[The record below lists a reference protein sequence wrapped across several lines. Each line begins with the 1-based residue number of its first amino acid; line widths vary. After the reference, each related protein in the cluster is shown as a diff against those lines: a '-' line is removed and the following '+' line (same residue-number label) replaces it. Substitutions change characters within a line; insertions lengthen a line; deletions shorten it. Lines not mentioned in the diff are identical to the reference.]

1 LAALRLPDAT
11 EDFLGV
17 VYRAGIDSGHGAAFV
32 VGAGGDDSDWGVE
45 LVGGVPERL
54 VLSLRRPKAEMKFHD
69 TRVGDWV
76 LCVARGIL
84 CAVLIV
90 VCVGLA
96 RGQNPGAT
104 PAQKRKM
111 KIDGIAVEKT
121 PQKLEG
127 VQKTVSGH
135 VEVAGGSKIYYEEC
149 GSGPAAV
156 ILLHD
161 AWLHSVT
168 WEDEWRPLCAKYHAI
183 RYDRRGYGKSD
194 AAKAEYSPVED
205 LLALIA
211 DRKIQRAVLAGTST
225 GAGIAVDFAL
235 AHPELVQG
243 LFLIGPIVDGLPT
256 STEFEVRAA
265 RNSAP
270 LKEGDAKAAA
280 ENWSRDH
287 YILGEG
293 HEAERA
299 KFLVELDASLQN
311 LKNADEFAK
320 KSSPA
325 PGTRLGEIHVPTE
338 VLVGE
343 VDIADVHAEA
353 GAIEERV
360 SGAQR
365 DVIINAGDLV
375 QLEQPEI
382 VLEKLTNFVDRQ
394 QRVAVDVP
402 VDVLQSYVGTYMSRD
417 RGLTVTL
424 DNGHLI
430 AQAPGQANAPLFA
443 ESETKFF
450 FRTSDVE
457 VEFTKDPKGKITRA
471 IIYQD
476 GEVIKAARM

>member
-1 LAALRLPDAT
+1 M
-11 EDFLGV
+11 DFQNG
-17 VYRAGIDSGHGAAFV
+17 RAG
-32 VGAGGDDSDWGVE
+32 DW
-45 LVGGVPERL
+45 
-54 VLSLRRPKAEMKFHD
+54 LSCA
-69 TRVGDWV
+69 
-76 LCVARGIL
+76 ARGIL
-84 CAVLIV
+84 CAVLIA
-90 VCVGLA
+90 VCVGRA
-96 RGQNPGAT
+96 YGQNPGPT
-104 PAQKRKM
+104 PAQKKTM
-111 KIDGIAVEKT
+111 KIDGIAVEKM
-121 PQKLEG
+121 PQKLDG
-127 VQKTVSGH
+127 VQKTVSGR
-135 VEVAGGSKIYYEEC
+135 VEVSGASKIYYEEC

-168 WEDEWRPLCAKYHAI
+168 WEDEWRPLCAKYHAL
-183 RYDRRGYGKSD
+183 RYDRRGYGKSE

-205 LLALIA
+205 LLALIN
-211 DRKIQRAVLAGTST
+211 DRKIQRAVLVGSST

-235 AHPELVQG
+235 AHPEAVQG
-243 LFLIGPIVDGLPT
+243 LFLIGPIIDGLPT

-270 LKEGDAKAAA
+270 IKEGDAKAAA

-293 HEAERA
+293 HEPERA
-299 KFLVELDASLQN
+299 RFLAELDASLQN
-311 LKNADEFAK
+311 LKNGDEFAAK
-320 KSSPA
+320 ISPA
-325 PGTRLGEIHVPTE
+325 AGTRLGDIHVPTD

-353 GAIEERV
+353 GTIEERI

-365 DVIINAGDLV
+365 DVVINAGDLV

-402 VDVLQSYVGTYMSRD
+402 ANVLQSYVGTYAWRD
-417 RGLTVTL
+417 KGLTVSL
-424 DNGHLI
+424 DNGRLL

-450 FRTSDVE
+450 FRTSEVE
-457 VEFTKDPKGKITRA
+457 VEFTKDPKGKVTRA
-471 IIYQD
+471 VIYQD
-476 GEVIKAARM
+476 GEVIKASRM

>member
-1 LAALRLPDAT
+1 LSFGRKRGAMN
-11 EDFLGV
+11 FQNG
-17 VYRAGIDSGHGAAFV
+17 RAGDG
-32 VGAGGDDSDWGVE
+32 
-45 LVGGVPERL
+45 
-54 VLSLRRPKAEMKFHD
+54 LS
-69 TRVGDWV
+69 
-76 LCVARGIL
+76 CVARGIL
-84 CAVLIV
+84 CAALIV
-90 VCVGLA
+90 ACVSSA
-96 RGQNPGAT
+96 RGQNPGVT
-104 PAQKRKM
+104 PAKKKAM

-127 VQKTVSGH
+127 VQKTVSGR

-161 AWLHSVT
+161 AWLHSAT

-205 LLALIA
+205 LLTVIS
-211 DRKIQRAVLAGTST
+211 DRKIQRAVLAGSST

-280 ENWSRDH
+280 VNWSRDH

-293 HEAERA
+293 HEPERA
-299 KFLVELDASLQN
+299 KFLAALDASLQN
-311 LKNADEFAK
+311 LKNGSEFAT

-353 GAIEERV
+353 GAIEEKV
-360 SGAQR
+360 AGAQR
-365 DVIINAGDLV
+365 DVVINAGDLV

-394 QRVAVDVP
+394 QRVALDVSA
-402 VDVLQSYVGTYMSRD
+402 DVLQSYVGTYAWRD
-417 RGLTVTL
+417 KGLTVTL

-450 FRTSDVE
+450 FRTSEVE
-457 VEFTKDPKGKITRA
+457 VEFTKDPKGKVTRA
-471 IIYQD
+471 VIYQD

>member
-1 LAALRLPDAT
+1 MKVD
-11 EDFLGV
+11 GV
-17 VYRAGIDSGHGAAFV
+17 
-32 VGAGGDDSDWGVE
+32 
-45 LVGGVPERL
+45 
-54 VLSLRRPKAEMKFHD
+54 
-69 TRVGDWV
+69 
-76 LCVARGIL
+76 
-84 CAVLIV
+84 
-90 VCVGLA
+90 
-96 RGQNPGAT
+96 
-104 PAQKRKM
+104 
-111 KIDGIAVEKT
+111 AVEKA

-135 VEVAGGSKIYYEEC
+135 VEVSGDSKIYYEEC

-161 AWLHSVT
+161 AWLHAVT
-168 WEDEWRPLCAKYHAI
+168 WEDEWRPLCAKYHTV
-183 RYDRRGYGKSD
+183 RYDRRGYGRSE

-205 LLALIA
+205 LLAVIS
-211 DRKIQRAVLAGTST
+211 DRKIQRAVLVGSST
-225 GAGIAVDFAL
+225 GAGIAVNFAL

-243 LFLIGPIVDGLPT
+243 LFLIGPLIDGMPT
-256 STEFEVRAA
+256 SPEFEARAA

-270 LKEGDAKAAA
+270 LKDGDAKAAA
-280 ENWSRDH
+280 ENWSRDR
-287 YILGEG
+287 YIFGEG

-299 KFLVELDASLQN
+299 KFLAALNASLQN
-311 LKNADEFAK
+311 LKSGDEFAA

-325 PGTRLGEIHVPTE
+325 AGTRLGEIHAPTE

-353 GAIEERV
+353 GAIEEGIV
-360 SGAQR
+360 GAQR
-365 DVIINAGDLV
+365 DVVINAGDLV

-402 VDVLQSYVGTYMSRD
+402 VDVLQSYVGTYTSRN

-424 DNGHLI
+424 DHGHLI
-430 AQAPGQANAPLFA
+430 AQAPGQANAPIFA

-457 VEFTKDPKGKITRA
+457 IEFTRDTRGKVTRA
-471 IIYQD
+471 VIYQD
-476 GEVIKAARM
+476 GEVIKASRM

>member
-1 LAALRLPDAT
+1 MN
-11 EDFLGV
+11 FQG
-17 VYRAGIDSGHGAAFV
+17 
-32 VGAGGDDSDWGVE
+32 
-45 LVGGVPERL
+45 
-54 VLSLRRPKAEMKFHD
+54 K
-69 TRVGDWV
+69 RVGDWV
-76 LCVARGIL
+76 LCIARGL
-84 CAVLIV
+84 LGAVLIA
-90 VCVGLA
+90 VCVVSA
-96 RGQNPGAT
+96 RGQNPAAT

-111 KIDGIAVEKT
+111 KIDGIAVEKA

-161 AWLHSVT
+161 AWLHLVT

-205 LLALIA
+205 LQALIT
-211 DRKIQRAVLAGTST
+211 DRKVQRAVLAGSST
-225 GAGIAVDFAL
+225 GAGIAIDFAL
-235 AHPELVQG
+235 AHPDLLQG
-243 LFLIGPIVDGLPT
+243 LFLIGPLVDGLPT
-256 STEFEVRAA
+256 STEFDVRAA

-270 LKEGDAKAAA
+270 LKDGDAKAAA

-293 HEAERA
+293 HEPERA
-299 KFLVELDASLQN
+299 RFLAELGASLQN
-311 LKNADEFAK
+311 LKNGSEFVAK
-320 KSSPA
+320 SPPA
-325 PGTRLGEIHVPTE
+325 AGTRLAEIHVPTE
-338 VLVGE
+338 ILVGE

-353 GAIEERV
+353 GAIEEKV

-365 DVIINAGDLV
+365 DVVINAGDLV

-394 QRVAVDVP
+394 QRVALDVSA
-402 VDVLQSYVGTYMSRD
+402 DVLQSYVGTYAWRD
-417 RGLTVTL
+417 KGLTVTL

-430 AQAPGQANAPLFA
+430 ARAPGQANAPLFA

-450 FRTSDVE
+450 FRISDVE
-457 VEFTKDPKGKITRA
+457 VEFAKDPKGKVTRA
-471 IIYQD
+471 VIYQD

>member
-1 LAALRLPDAT
+1 MCNAAR
-11 EDFLGV
+11 
-17 VYRAGIDSGHGAAFV
+17 
-32 VGAGGDDSDWGVE
+32 
-45 LVGGVPERL
+45 
-54 VLSLRRPKAEMKFHD
+54 
-69 TRVGDWV
+69 
-76 LCVARGIL
+76 CARGL
-84 CAVLIV
+84 LMWGAVVAACACLGF
-90 VCVGLA
+90 CVPA
-96 RGQNPGAT
+96 AHGQNPAAT
-104 PAQKRKM
+104 PSAPATKKKM

-127 VQKTVSGH
+127 VQKTVSGRL
-135 VEVAGGSKIYYEEC
+135 EVAGSKIYYEEC

-168 WEDEWRPLCAKYHAI
+168 WDDEWRPLCTKYHAV
-183 RYDRRGYGKSD
+183 RYDRRGYGRSE

-205 LLALIA
+205 LLAIVN
-211 DRKIQRAVLAGTST
+211 DRKIQRVVLVGSST
-225 GAGIAVDFAL
+225 GAGVAIDFTL

-256 STEFEVRAA
+256 STEFQVRAA

-270 LKEGDAKAAA
+270 LKDGDARGAA
-280 ENWSRDH
+280 ENWSKDH

-293 HEAERA
+293 HDPERA
-299 KFLVELDASLQN
+299 KFLETLDASLQN
-311 LKNADEFAK
+311 LKNGDEFAAK
-320 KSSPA
+320 GSPA
-325 PGTRLGEIHVPTE
+325 AGTRLREIHAPTE

-353 GAIEERV
+353 GAIEEGV
-360 SGAQR
+360 AGAQR
-365 DVIINAGDLV
+365 DVVINAGDLV

-382 VLEKLTNFVDRQ
+382 VMEKLTNFIDRQ

-402 VDVLQSYVGTYMSRD
+402 VDVLQSYVGTYALRD

-430 AQAPGQANAPLFA
+430 GQAPGQANAQLFA
-443 ESETKFF
+443 ESQTKFF
-450 FRTSDVE
+450 FRISDVE
-457 VEFTKDPKGKITRA
+457 VEFTKDPAGKVTRA
-471 IIYQD
+471 VIYQD

>member
-1 LAALRLPDAT
+1 
-11 EDFLGV
+11 
-17 VYRAGIDSGHGAAFV
+17 V
-32 VGAGGDDSDWGVE
+32 VGVGRNDSDWRAE

-54 VLSLRRPKAEMKFHD
+54 VLNLDRMHPHIFKISQSGLR
-69 TRVGDWV
+69 
-76 LCVARGIL
+76 
-84 CAVLIV
+84 
-90 VCVGLA
+90 LA
-96 RGQNPGAT
+96 RGLFTAALILASASAVHGQNTGAT
-104 PAQKRKM
+104 PAQKKAM
-111 KIDGIAVEKT
+111 KIDGIRVENT
-121 PQKLEG
+121 PQKLDN

-135 VEVAGGSKIYYEEC
+135 VEVSGGSKIYYEEC

-194 AAKAEYSPVED
+194 AAKAEYSPADD
-205 LLALIA
+205 LLALVN
-211 DRKIQRAVLAGTST
+211 DRKIQRAVIVGSST
-225 GAGIAVDFAL
+225 GAGVALDFSL
-235 AHPELVQG
+235 AHPDLVQG
-243 LFLIGPIVDGLPT
+243 LFLIGPIVAGLPT

-293 HEAERA
+293 HEPERA
-299 KFLVELDASLQN
+299 RFLAALDASLQN
-311 LKNADEFAK
+311 LKNSDDFITK
-320 KSSPA
+320 PSPA
-325 PGTRLGEIHVPTE
+325 AGTHLSDIHVPTE

-353 GAIEERV
+353 GAIEEGIP
-360 SGAQR
+360 GAQR
-365 DVIINAGDLV
+365 DVVINAGDLV

-382 VLEKLTNFVDRQ
+382 LLEKLTNFVDRQ
-394 QRVAVDVP
+394 QRVAIDVP
-402 VDVLQSYVGTYMSRD
+402 ADVLQSYVGTYTSRN
-417 RGLTVTL
+417 RGLTVTF

-430 AQAPGQANAPLFA
+430 AQAPGQANAPLYA
-443 ESETKFF
+443 ESQTKFF

-457 VEFTKDPKGKITRA
+457 VEFTKDPKGKVTRA
-471 IIYQD
+471 VIYQD
-476 GEVIKAARM
+476 GEVIKASRM